1 MGPTTVPSATI
12 LETIYL
18 RHPLLKSVAQR
29 ELQLQNSPPVLLQS
43 PLGLTV
49 KMSVSLCLGSHKTMP
64 STTSLR
70 EDQSSVT
77 GCLHLEHLLDGLQ
90 RGVTYYISIVA
101 LSPHLPSPLVG
112 PITVIPDPLL
122 VVETSPESL
131 TTSPNSQFS
140 VNCTARAEVD
150 GQSIPVDIEWTK
162 IDIFSQSG
170 PSELMPTLYT
180 TTGSPERGYQSVLTT
195 SENDTGNTIIYRCTA
210 TVSSYSNFS
219 EITVHVKAIAPSPST
234 QSLTL
239 TSTTVSASSFTSS
252 TIAQNISDGGSGEDM
267 PTTSNMD
274 SDVAIPTA
282 TTITPKS
289 TIATDMEARTKTIT
303 LTTTVTSTPVSEM
316 CGYTK
321 DIDKEP
327 FTESTAVIAGGV
339 GGGIILCQ
347 ILVCLPIAIF
357 CICNRS
363 AYSKKVETHS
373 NTAYGMVPARRREE
387 PVYDVINQPLS
398 QSAVKLPLS
407 PNVAIASTAI

>member
-339 GGGIILCQ
+339 GGGIILCL
-347 ILVCLPIAIF
+347 IFVCLLIAIF
-357 CICNRS
+357 CICNR
-363 AYSKKVETHS
+363 YCVFTECK
-373 NTAYGMVPARRREE
+373 MVCCVRLDFGL
-387 PVYDVINQPLS
+387 VS
-398 QSAVKLPLS
+398 
-407 PNVAIASTAI
+407 